1 MNDQPPSPIS
11 PRATGRNS
19 PITDRSRASPILERR
34 PPAPVVLDSAEQP
47 LVRSEREVL
56 SPVAPRSQAAQGNQ
70 GILEDEITA
79 RRRRIQELEELERRE
94 QAHALRLRER
104 ELEHQ
109 AFEIQRER
117 ERLQGYGGRPR
128 VNSTTTGVIGVGS
141 LPARPHSQY
150 SYSTTHL
157 PNPRGPT
164 ATEIPSR
171 PVSQYGELMP
181 PAHSQASASSSSV
194 SIPRPS
200 ADHAPYCGCYACSA
214 AQYSV
219 PSQAQPQ
226 SSAAAKTEKP
236 KGWIRRLSMPVGNA
250 FSSDSKSNKG
260 IVYNK
265 GNVVLP
271 DDGVLKM
278 KPSFERDATGGI
290 SNVRPRKLSFGRR

>member
-19 PITDRSRASPILERR
+19 PITDRSRASPVLERR
-34 PPAPVVLDSAEQP
+34 PPPPQVADSAE
-47 LVRSEREVL
+47 LSLARSDREVL
-56 SPVAPRSQAAQGNQ
+56 SSVAPRSQATQSNQ
-70 GILEDEITA
+70 GTLEDEITA

-117 ERLQGYGGRPR
+117 ERLQGYGGR
-128 VNSTTTGVIGVGS
+128 VNSTTTGVNGVGS

-150 SYSTTHL
+150 SYSTTNL
-157 PNPRGPT
+157 TNPRGPT
-164 ATEIPSR
+164 ATEIPAR
-171 PVSQYGELMP
+171 PVSHYGELMP

-219 PSQAQPQ
+219 PSQTQPQ
-226 SSAAAKTEKP
+226 SSAVAKTEKS

-250 FSSDSKSNKG
+250 FSSDSKSNRG
-260 IVYNK
+260 IAYNK
-265 GNVVLP
+265 SNGGLP
-271 DDGVLKM
+271 DDAVLKM